1 MELDLGQITLIGSTD
16 WLATKMELDRG
27 KVTLIGSTI
36 CLMLTM
42 HFSIQLVTEHFMSWK
57 KPKEQKA
64 IIIIVLMAP
73 LYAID
78 SFIGL
83 IDFMGSKP
91 FFTFLDSVKE
101 CYEAIVM
108 AKFLALMYTYLN
120 ISISKNI
127 VPDEIKGRQIHHSF
141 PMTLFQPHTAHLN
154 HHTLKLLKNWTW
166 QFVVIRPVCSILMI
180 ALQLLGVYPSWVS
193 WTFTMILNISVSLAL
208 YSLVIFYHVFAKE
221 LAPHKPLAKFL
232 CVKGI
237 VFFVFWQGILLEIL
251 VSLGIIRSQHFWLD
265 VEHIQEGI
273 QNVLVIVEMVFFAI
287 FMRHAYS
294 AAPYRQEAVTS
305 SGDKKKE

>member
-101 CYEAIVM
+101 CYEAIVSRYI
-108 AKFLALMYTYLN
+108 ANLPIELCSYQL
-120 ISISKNI
+120 
-127 VPDEIKGRQIHHSF
+127 
-141 PMTLFQPHTAHLN
+141 HT
-154 HHTLKLLKNWTW
+154 TRDSLLT
-166 QFVVIRPVCSILMI
+166 SIL
-180 ALQLLGVYPSWVS
+180 SD
-193 WTFTMILNISVSLAL
+193 T
-208 YSLVIFYHVFAKE
+208 
-221 LAPHKPLAKFL
+221 
-232 CVKGI
+232 
-237 VFFVFWQGILLEIL
+237 
-251 VSLGIIRSQHFWLD
+251 
-265 VEHIQEGI
+265 
-273 QNVLVIVEMVFFAI
+273 
-287 FMRHAYS
+287 
-294 AAPYRQEAVTS
+294 
-305 SGDKKKE
+305 GDG